1 MRCGIKGLLA
11 VLLLLA
17 VGAHAQDRATL
28 VADTV
33 TVQSGTTLAATGHV
47 EVFFKGQ
54 RLTATAITYDQT
66 AYRLIITGP
75 IRIEDGNGNL
85 FLAEQANLSAD
96 LTEGLLTSARL
107 VLKQQ
112 LQLAAA
118 QIQRSD
124 GGNITALRSV
134 VASSCTI
141 CKGSTTP
148 LWEIRAREVVHD
160 AVAQQIYFSNAQL
173 RFYGVPVFY
182 VPILRV
188 PDPDLTR
195 ATGFL
200 LPKIRSTT
208 ALGIGIQLP
217 YFVVLGPSRDLT
229 LTPYLTVLGDQ
240 TLSLRYRQAFAHGQI
255 EVDGAVSH
263 DDLNTAG
270 FSGQRGYLSASGN
283 FDLGRDYKLS
293 FYGISVSDDAYLS
306 DYGLSSADRLESQ
319 IYLERVR
326 RDLNFSAQ
334 VVGFQ
339 SVREGDSNN
348 TLPTTVTN
356 LNYEKRFPLFGGSA
370 GFTFDTHSIYRSST
384 SPVDGNGDGVADG
397 RDLGRVSGGF
407 DWNRNWTVP
416 NGMVLSAMGQTQFD
430 SYAIQQDAAYGGSPQ
445 RLSGAAGVELRWPLV
460 KAGSHGASQV
470 LEPVIQIVTASLAD
484 PAVPNSDSTLVEF
497 DEGNLYALD
506 RYPGADAVEAGTWLD
521 LGVSWLRQ
529 APEGWTL
536 GVTAGRVVRL
546 VDQGQFSDASGLDG
560 QKSDWLLAWSLDNAQ
575 GLALTNRLI
584 VDDSLSLT
592 KGELRFDYTRPALT
606 LSGGYEYLLADAS
619 ENRVAT
625 ASEIKLEGR
634 TSLTGNWSADL
645 SGRYDLRA
653 ARLAQSGVGLDFRNE
668 CIDLTL
674 SLSRSYASSS
684 SLKPSTDFGLS
695 VELLGFGG
703 GSAPGPSRVCR
714 R

>member
-1 MRCGIKGLLA
+1 MGRLSFALLIGLTLLGLA
-11 VLLLLA
+11 A
-17 VGAHAQDRATL
+17 RAQDRATL

-54 RLTATAITYDQT
+54 RLTASAITYDQT
-66 AYRLIITGP
+66 AERLIITGP
-75 IRIEDGNGNL
+75 LRIEDANGNL
-85 FLAEQANLSAD
+85 FLAEQADLSAD
-96 LTEGLLTSARL
+96 MTEGLLTSARL
-107 VLKQQ
+107 VLNRQ

-124 GGNITALRSV
+124 GGSITAMRAV

-160 AVAQQIYFSNAQL
+160 AAAQQIYFSGAQL
-173 RFYGVPVFY
+173 RFYGLPVLY

-208 ALGIGIQLP
+208 ALGAGLQLP
-217 YFVVLGPSRDLT
+217 YFVVLGQSRDLT
-229 LTPYLTVLGDQ
+229 FTPYLTVVGNQ
-240 TLSLRYRQAFAHGQI
+240 TMALRYRQAFATGAI
-255 EVDGAVSH
+255 EINGAVSH
-263 DDLNTAG
+263 DNLNRADTAD
-270 FSGQRGYLSASGN
+270 QRGYVSASGN
-283 FDLGRDYKLS
+283 FDLGRDYNLS
-293 FYGISVSDDAYLS
+293 FYGISVSDEAYLS
-306 DYGLSSADRLESQ
+306 DYGVSSADRLESQ

-334 VVGFQ
+334 IVGFQ
-339 SVREGDSNN
+339 SVREGDSNS

-356 LNYEKRFPLFGGSA
+356 LNYEKRFPLYGGSA
-370 GFTFDTHSIYRSST
+370 GFTFDTHSVYRNST
-384 SPVDGNGDGVADG
+384 SPVDDNGDGVADG
-397 RDLGRVSGGF
+397 RDLGRVSAGF
-407 DWNRNWTVP
+407 DWNRNWTAQ
-416 NGMVLSAMGQTQFD
+416 NGMVLRAMGTTKID
-430 SYAIQQDAAYGGSPQ
+430 SYTIMEDAIYGGRPQ
-445 RLSGAAGVELRWPLV
+445 RLSGAAGVELRWPMV
-460 KAGSHGASQV
+460 KAGPDGSAQV
-470 LEPVIQIVTASLAD
+470 LEPVLQIVTASLPD
-484 PAVPNSDSTLVEF
+484 LSVPNSDSTLVEL

-506 RYPGADAVEAGTWLD
+506 RYPGADAIEAGTWLN
-521 LGVSWLRQ
+521 LGVSWLRE
-529 APEGWTL
+529 APQGWTL

-546 VDQGQFSDASGLDG
+546 VDQDQFTAASGLDG
-560 QKSDWLLAWSLDNAQ
+560 QKSDWLLAWSLDNAD
-575 GLALTNRLI
+575 GLAMTNRLV

-592 KGELRFDYTRPALT
+592 KGELRFDYTKPTLT
-606 LSGGYEYLLADAS
+606 LSGGYEYLLADAR
-619 ENRVAT
+619 ENRAVT
-625 ASEIKLEGR
+625 ASEIKLEAR
-634 TSLTGNWSADL
+634 TALSGNWSADL
-645 SGRYDLRA
+645 SGRYNLRA
-653 ARLAQSGVGLDFRNE
+653 AQLAQSALELDFRNE

-703 GSAPGPSRVCR
+703 GSGAGPSRVCR